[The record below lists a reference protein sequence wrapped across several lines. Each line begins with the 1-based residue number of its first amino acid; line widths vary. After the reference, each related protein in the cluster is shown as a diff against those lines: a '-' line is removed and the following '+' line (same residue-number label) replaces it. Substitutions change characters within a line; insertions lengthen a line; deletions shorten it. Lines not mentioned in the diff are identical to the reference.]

1 MFYVLVVGREQTH
14 SFSAKQPKEPRA
26 WNKQGSAIARDT
38 APSPQAGK
46 VPQISRSAK
55 VVIQTG
61 DT

>member
-1 MFYVLVVGREQTH
+1 MFYVVVGREQTH
-14 SFSAKQPKEPRA
+14 SFGAKQPKEPRA
-26 WNKQGSAIARDT
+26 WNKQGSAIARDS

-55 VVIQTG
+55 VVIRIG